1 MKSIYQF
8 EILQKSGT
16 TNCIDKAADSIDE
29 AWRYAEKQADPGI
42 VTVRVRNPVSIG
54 HGWHSLDKARKLE
67 HIARFRR
74 AAKAEANFLRS
85 LIPAT
90 EVLPQ

>member
-1 MKSIYQF
+1 MRSIYQF

-54 HGWHSLDKARKLE
+54 HGWHSLDQARKAE
-67 HIARFRR
+67 HIKRTAPHLRDIHDALR
-74 AAKAEANFLRS
+74 ADNGAIA
-85 LIPAT
+85 
-90 EVLPQ
+90 

>member
-1 MKSIYQF
+1 MRSIYQF

-42 VTVRVRNPVSIG
+42 VTVRVRNQVSIG
-54 HGWHSLDKARKLE
+54 HGWHDLDKARKLE
-67 HIARFRR
+67 RINRTAPRDIHDALKLDNGVAR
-74 AAKAEANFLRS
+74 
-85 LIPAT
+85 
-90 EVLPQ
+90 

>member
-67 HIARFRR
+67 HIKRTAPP
-74 AAKAEANFLRS
+74 LRDIHDA
-85 LIPAT
+85 LKLDNGA
-90 EVLPQ
+90 VA

>member
-1 MKSIYQF
+1 MRSIYQF

-67 HIARFRR
+67 HIARTAPRLRDIHDALR
-74 AAKAEANFLRS
+74 ADECG
-85 LIPAT
+85 
-90 EVLPQ
+90 VLV

>member
-42 VTVRVRNPVSIG
+42 VTVRVRNPVAIG
-54 HGWHSLDKARKLE
+54 HGWHDLDRARKLE
-67 HIARFRR
+67 RINRTAPPLRDIHDALKLDNGAIA
-74 AAKAEANFLRS
+74 
-85 LIPAT
+85 
-90 EVLPQ
+90 